1 VSVDRVLRRLLILG
15 TLLVAAGCA
24 QVPLT
29 PQADRTQGAYWSGRL
44 ALQVQSEPPQFS
56 SAAFELKGSAQSG
69 ELSLF
74 TPLGGTL
81 AVLAWAPG
89 TATLRNSSN
98 ESRSYESLDALV
110 MGATGTAIPVP
121 ALFDWLAGT
130 NTPVAGWQADLS
142 QLADGKLGA
151 KRSDPLPPVMLRVV
165 LDK

>member
-1 VSVDRVLRRLLILG
+1 MYRRWLLQGALVLG
-15 TLLVAAGCA
+15 TMLLAAGCA
-24 QVPLT
+24 QAPLI
-29 PQADRTQGAYWSGRL
+29 PEKDRAPGAYWSGRL

-56 SAAFELKGSAQSG
+56 SAAFELKGSAQAG

-98 ESRSYESLDALV
+98 ESRGYESLDALV
-110 MGATGTAIPVP
+110 LAATGTAIPVP

-130 NTPVAGWQADLS
+130 NTPVPGWQADLS

-151 KRSDPLPPVMLRVV
+151 KRDNPLPPVLLRVV

>member
-1 VSVDRVLRRLLILG
+1 MFRRRLCQG
-15 TLLVAAGCA
+15 TLVLAAVLLATGCA

-29 PQADRTQGAYWSGRL
+29 PEQDRTQGAYWSGRL

-56 SAAFELKGSAQSG
+56 SAAFELKGSAQAG

-74 TPLGGTL
+74 TPLGATL

-98 ESRSYESLDALV
+98 EARSYASLDALV
-110 MGATGTAIPVP
+110 VAATGTAIPVP

-130 NTPVAGWQADLS
+130 NTPVPGWQPDLS

-151 KRSDPLPPVMLRVV
+151 RRSDPMPPVLLRVV

>member
-1 VSVDRVLRRLLILG
+1 MSRRGLCHSALVLAA
-15 TLLVAAGCA
+15 LVLATGCA

-29 PQADRTQGAYWSGRL
+29 PEKDRTQGAYWSGRL

-56 SAAFELKGSAQSG
+56 SAGFELKGSAQSG

-98 ESRSYESLDALV
+98 ESSSFDSLDALV
-110 MGATGTAIPVP
+110 LRATGTAIPVT

-130 NTPVAGWQADLS
+130 NTPVPGWQPDLS
-142 QLADGKLGA
+142 QQANGKLEA
-151 KRSDPLPPVMLRVV
+151 KRSDPLPPVLLRIV